1 MSQPRKQRKFF
12 FKAPLHIKQKM
23 IRAKLSDELIR
34 QYGIKRFSIR
44 KGDVVRIL
52 RGDFREHEGKVV
64 RVDLKKVR
72 IYVEG
77 VTLTKADGSSVLRPI
92 HPSKVEI
99 IKFDLSDKRRQSI
112 LNRVKGMVK
121 SNE

>member
-1 MSQPRKQRKFF
+1 MSQPRKQRKSF

-99 IKFDLSDKRRQSI
+99 IKLDLSDKRRQSI

>member
-1 MSQPRKQRKFF
+1 MSQPRRQRKFF

-23 IRAKLSDELIR
+23 IRAKLSEELARQHGIR
-34 QYGIKRFSIR
+34 RFSIR

-52 RGDFREHEGKVV
+52 RGDFRGHEGKVIK
-64 RVDLKKVR
+64 VDLKKVR

-77 VTLTKADGSSVLRPI
+77 ITLTKADGSSILRPV

-99 IKFDLSDKRRQSI
+99 IKLDLSDKYRQFI
-112 LNRVKGMVK
+112 LDRIKGVVK